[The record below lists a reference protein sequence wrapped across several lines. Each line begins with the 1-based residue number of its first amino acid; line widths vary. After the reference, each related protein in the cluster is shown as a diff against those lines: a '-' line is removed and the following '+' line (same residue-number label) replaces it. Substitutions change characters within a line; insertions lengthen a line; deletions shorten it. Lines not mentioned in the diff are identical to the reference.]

1 MYDLYDQHD
10 LIIFFFVFVVFCL
23 SCFCFCLYVCVCVC
37 VENRFFLAIVNFSGG
52 NGK

>member
-10 LIIFFFVFVVFCL
+10 LIIFFFVFVVFCFVL
-23 SCFCFCLYVCVCVC
+23 FLFLFVCVCVC